1 MEEKEE
7 KFDGSNRYRLMK
19 TTPFQPMRIQQRLSH
34 FFVSFSLA
42 MAGFCSFT
50 QAQTP
55 KPKEKLPLYAQIPH
69 IDFSK
74 WKPLFDGKTLKGW
87 KITDFA
93 GHGDVYVTNGCM
105 VIEMGAVLSG
115 VNGPTNLFKTNY
127 EIVLDAMRVD
137 GSDFFCG
144 LTFPVNDSCCTLIVG
159 GWGGGVV
166 GISSIDDLDA
176 SMNETTKFMDF
187 ENGRWY
193 RIRVRVLPDR
203 IQAWIG
209 KEKVADV
216 NIKGR
221 RISLRPGEIELS
233 APFGIATYMTTA
245 KIRNIYWRPLPGFVP
260 PGKEAKAT
268 KKKPAKKK
276 Q

>member
-1 MEEKEE
+1 MRNTGTVFQTNQRK
-7 KFDGSNRYRLMK
+7 NRIGRLLLGVFAGLLSL
-19 TTPFQPMRIQQRLSH
+19 PFII
-34 FFVSFSLA
+34 
-42 MAGFCSFT
+42 

-55 KPKEKLPLYAQIPH
+55 TPQKKLPLYAQIPH

-74 WKPLFDGKTLKGW
+74 WKPLFDGKSLKGW
-87 KITDFA
+87 KVTDFA
-93 GHGDVYVTNGCM
+93 GHGSVYVTNGCM

-115 VNGPTNLFKTNY
+115 VNGPTNLFKSNY

-221 RISLRPGEIELS
+221 KILLRPGEIELS

-260 PGKEAKAT
+260 PGKEKIEKA
-268 KKKPAKKK
+268 AKKK
-276 Q
+276 